1 MRSFS
6 PDCSTPRASCSTV
19 SRNRR
24 NSKNAGNDER
34 AMSGLA
40 PSLRNQSSHLPR
52 YDPLMIDVLVVGG
65 GPAGS
70 PAATLLARKGFSVT
84 LLERERFPWFQI
96 VESLLPYNNYLL
108 DRHVVSVPLA
118 EGTFTPKYG
127 AGFVTADGAVGYTF
141 RFRENLPEA
150 YHSSFQVKRA
160 EFDELLLRNAASSG
174 VDVREGT
181 AVTAV
186 DLDDSS
192 RATVTCANGERL
204 EARFVVDAS
213 GHGAFLGNR
222 IGRKEDVEA
231 LKKVA
236 VFAHYKNVPRPE
248 GRDAGN
254 TIIVV
259 LRDAWFWLIPVSA
272 DTMSVGLVVGRDHL
286 RGCGLNPEELLEQ
299 TIAGAP
305 YLAERMKE
313 AERVTPVYVR
323 RDFSFMMKRRIWKN
337 FALACDAA
345 GVLDPTFSTGVF
357 MAMKSGD
364 MVADAVEQRL
374 RGGSMRVL
382 RRYDRTFQGAL
393 DKYFRF
399 ISNFYRREFLEVFL
413 QPKADYGL
421 IPVITGILAGNI
433 FATNHSAKLAL
444 FFFFV
449 RMQKM
454 FGVIAPPI
462 AWEELPGPASM

>member
-1 MRSFS
+1 
-6 PDCSTPRASCSTV
+6 
-19 SRNRR
+19 
-24 NSKNAGNDER
+24 
-34 AMSGLA
+34 
-40 PSLRNQSSHLPR
+40 
-52 YDPLMIDVLVVGG
+52 MIDVLVIGG

-70 PAATLLARKGFSVT
+70 TAATLLARKGFSVT
-84 LLERERFPWFQI
+84 LLERERFPRFQI
-96 VESLLPYNNYLL
+96 GESLLPYNNDLL
-108 DRHVVSVPLA
+108 DRLGVSVPLS
-118 EGTFTPKYG
+118 EGSYTPKYG
-127 AGFVTADGAVGYTF
+127 AGFVTADGALGYTF
-141 RFRENLPEA
+141 RFFENLPEA
-150 YHSSFQVKRA
+150 YHQSFQVKRA
-160 EFDELLLRNAASSG
+160 EFDELLLRNAAASG

-181 AVTAV
+181 AVTAA
-186 DLDDSS
+186 DLADSD

-213 GHGAFLGNR
+213 GHGAFLGSR
-222 IGRKEDVEA
+222 IGDKKDVEE

-286 RGCGLNPEELLEQ
+286 RGCGLTPEELLEQ

-305 YLAERMKE
+305 YLAERMKD

-323 RDFSFMMKRRIWKN
+323 RDFSFMMKRRTGKN
-337 FALACDAA
+337 FALAGDAA
-345 GVLDPTFSTGVF
+345 GFLDPIFSTGVF

-374 RGGSMRVL
+374 RGGSMRLL

-433 FATNHSAKLAL
+433 FATNHRAKLAL

-449 RMQKM
+449 RVQKM

>member
-1 MRSFS
+1 
-6 PDCSTPRASCSTV
+6 
-19 SRNRR
+19 
-24 NSKNAGNDER
+24 
-34 AMSGLA
+34 
-40 PSLRNQSSHLPR
+40 
-52 YDPLMIDVLVVGG
+52 MIDVLVIGG

-70 PAATLLARKGFSVT
+70 TAATLLARKGFSVT
-84 LLERERFPWFQI
+84 LLERERFPRFQI
-96 VESLLPYNNYLL
+96 GESLLPYNNDLL
-108 DRHVVSVPLA
+108 DRLGVAVPMA
-118 EGTFTPKYG
+118 EGSFTPKYG
-127 AGFVTADGAVGYTF
+127 ASFVTADGALGYTF
-141 RFRENLPEA
+141 RFFENLPEA
-150 YHSSFQVKRA
+150 YHSAFQVKRA
-160 EFDELLLRNAASSG
+160 EFDQLLLRNAASSG
-174 VDVREGT
+174 VDVREGMP
-181 AVTAV
+181 VTAV

-192 RATVTCANGERL
+192 RATVTCANGERI

-222 IGRKEDVEA
+222 IGCKEDVES
-231 LKKVA
+231 LMKVA

-272 DTMSVGLVVGRDHL
+272 DTMSVGLVVGRDHM
-286 RGCGLNPEELLEQ
+286 RGCGLTPEELLEQ

-313 AERVTPVYVR
+313 AERVTSVYVR
-323 RDFSFMMKRRIWKN
+323 RDFSFMMRRRTGKN
-337 FALACDAA
+337 FALVGDAA
-345 GVLDPTFSTGVF
+345 GFLDPIFSTGVL
-357 MAMKSGD
+357 MAMKSAD
-364 MVADAVEQRL
+364 LAADAVEQRL
-374 RGGSMRVL
+374 RRGSMRLL
-382 RRYDRTFQGAL
+382 RRYERTFQGAL

-413 QPKADYGL
+413 QPKTDYGL

-433 FATNHSAKLAL
+433 FATNNRAKLAL

-449 RMQKM
+449 RVQKL

-462 AWEELPGPASM
+462 AWEDLPGPASM